1 VPDTLY
7 EEPVSQLLILGKVED
22 PRTPWR
28 DYKALGLTPAH
39 TPALLAMATDLEL
52 NRSVLESTEVW
63 APLHA
68 WRALAQLRALEAL
81 PPLLELLDEFEGDE
95 WLSEDLPAI
104 AELLGPRALA
114 ALIAYLDRAD
124 NSDNRLGYLPV
135 VEAMVRLGRK
145 YPEARSRVI
154 AILQRHLA
162 NYLENDDGF
171 NGWLIDGLM
180 TLRARQALPL
190 MAAALVTESVDEM
203 IVNWDH
209 ICKAFALPP
218 TSDPADFA
226 QQ

>member
-1 VPDTLY
+1 MANVRD
-7 EEPVSQLLILGKVED
+7 EDPVSQLLTLGKVED
-22 PRTPWR
+22 ISEPWR

-39 TPALLAMATDLEL
+39 APALLRMATDLDL
-52 NRSVLESTEVW
+52 NRAVLESDEVW
-63 APLHA
+63 VPLHA
-68 WRALAQLRALEAL
+68 WRALAQLRAVEAMQ
-81 PPLLELLDEFEGDE
+81 PLLDLMDELEGDE
-95 WLSEDLPAI
+95 WLSEDLPTI
-104 AELLGPRALA
+104 AELLGPRALEP
-114 ALIAYLDRAD
+114 LIAYLDRAD

-154 AILQRHLA
+154 ATLQRHLA

-171 NGWLIDGLM
+171 NGWVIDALL

-190 MAAALVTESVDEM
+190 MAAALATESVDEM
-203 IVNWDH
+203 IVNWEN

-226 QQ
+226 Q